1 MFSHTA
7 SLLVFALA
15 AVARGQLTITQA
27 TAEDAANS
35 LFGESYDLGTIT
47 SAGNAAQIGT
57 FSGGNAA
64 GFGIDSGI
72 ILSSGSLT
80 GVSDGYGGAGD
91 SSIAYSVDA
100 ASIVTTIQ
108 AKATSN
114 RDLATFG
121 SVFCTCENA
130 AGTDSFNERAQV
142 LLNNEIVY
150 DRQRGVEDTRPT
162 GPFGFAAGDNVA
174 YQGGPC
180 KCSPV
185 ANFNLPRPSTPTDLK
200 VVIAD
205 TGDGSYNSWIFLGFV
220 GFQDLDIV
228 STTLTTTAATQTA
241 TTTETATA
249 TESTTTATTTT
260 LTALTT
266 LPAVTN
272 TVTAATST
280 VTAINP
286 ACTNYVLQC
295 EFLSL
300 SVQILSKISS
310 SSLSFTLPSTVEA
323 NCCPRSLCKKKPTLP
338 HRRQVDLAST
348 VTSTLT
354 FTETD
359 TLTTTETSVVPTTL
373 TITDTLTNTE
383 STTATV
389 TPTPSTST
397 FVPVA
402 TTTVCKTVKIPKFIC
417 PRSLKAA
424 SLLSAAEKAFLDFYA
439 KSRPKNAPQ
448 LEVHCD
454 NDKQVYLYP

>member
-7 SLLVFALA
+7 SLLVLALSA
-15 AVARGQLTITQA
+15 IARGQLTITQA

-80 GVSDGYGGAGD
+80 GVSDDYGGAGD

-162 GPFGFAAGDNVA
+162 GPFGFAAGDDVA

-205 TGDGSYNSWIFLGFV
+205 TGDGSFNSWIFLGFV
-220 GFQDLDIV
+220 GFQDLDVV

-241 TTTETATA
+241 TTTETTTA

-280 VTAINP
+280 VTAVNA
-286 ACTNYVLQC
+286 ACTNYVLQ
-295 EFLSL
+295 F
-300 SVQILSKISS
+300 
-310 SSLSFTLPSTVEA
+310 EA
-323 NCCPRSLCKKKPTLP
+323 NCCPRSLCKKKSTLP

-348 VTSTLT
+348 ITSTTT

>member
-1 MFSHTA
+1 MFSQTA

-27 TAEDAANS
+27 TADDAANS

-80 GVSDGYGGAGD
+80 DVSNGYNGPGD
-91 SSIAYSVDA
+91 SSIAYSHDA
-100 ASIVTTIQ
+100 ASIITTIQ
-108 AKATSN
+108 AKSTSN

-130 AGTDSFNERAQV
+130 GASDSFNERAQV

-150 DRQRGVEDTRPT
+150 DRQRGIEDTRPT
-162 GPFGFAAGDNVA
+162 GPFGFAVGDNVA
-174 YQGGPC
+174 YGGGPC

-205 TGDGSYNSWIFLGFV
+205 TGDDVVNSWIFLGFV

-228 STTLTTTAATQTA
+228 STTLTTTVATHTA

-266 LPAVTN
+266 LPAITN

-280 VTAINP
+280 VTAINA

-295 EFLSL
+295 ELLFQPLST
-300 SVQILSKISS
+300 ILSKSSS
-310 SSLSFTLPSTVEA
+310 SSLSFLSTVEA

-348 VTSTLT
+348 ITSTTT
-354 FTETD
+354 FTATD

-397 FVPVA
+397 FVPMA

-417 PRSLKAA
+417 PRSFKAA